1 MGLWYSSTAYWLTRV
16 NSSYELLANVL
27 LFVLQHTT
35 VQYLISKE
43 QQYCGAAVFT
53 GSGCVALAIN
63 KSTLL
68 QLRYR
73 SANLDVFKTN
83 HYCICPAVIPVGLWH
98 TSPVICTRTVCR
110 HSFITTTDNRAHCVH
125 QGFTVFNLQY
135 SRFNRSLLN
144 NIIVHFRLWSAN
156 YESLGF

>member
-16 NSSYELLANVL
+16 NSSYVLWANVL

-35 VQYLISKE
+35 AILDIQRATLLWS
-43 QQYCGAAVFT
+43 C
-53 GSGCVALAIN
+53 CVALAIN

-73 SANLDVFKTN
+73 SANLYVFKTN